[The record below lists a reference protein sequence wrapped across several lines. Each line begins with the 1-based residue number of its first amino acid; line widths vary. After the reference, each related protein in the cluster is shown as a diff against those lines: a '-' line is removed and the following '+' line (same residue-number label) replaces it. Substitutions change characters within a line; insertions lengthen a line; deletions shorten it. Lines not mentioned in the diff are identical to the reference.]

1 MTICKGSFNTAL
13 TCSNFIEAFIMRY
26 QVFKEDWTSC
36 HGDKLDVVKIL
47 SNKMDKFP
55 FPVGY
60 VKTETESLS
69 QLRLKDII
77 AGSRCD

>member
-1 MTICKGSFNTAL
+1 
-13 TCSNFIEAFIMRY
+13 
-26 QVFKEDWTSC
+26 
-36 HGDKLDVVKIL
+36 
-47 SNKMDKFP
+47 MDKFP

-60 VKTETESLS
+60 VKTESESLS